1 MKDDRQLFSQLFISV
16 QIRGCDLLEIFT
28 HENQSYPPALSKNG
42 MLRTCAKSD
51 LVNILQSLVTV
62 PDVKPQSELFIVDGA
77 CLINAKIPHKS
88 KTFEEYVTKDIIPQ
102 LQRYS
107 STYQRTDI
115 IFDVYRDSSL
125 KAEAR
130 SNRGKALRRR
140 VTAKSKT
147 PTNWKSFLRDSANK
161 TELFQFI
168 ADIVSTTNTKHPLIV
183 TRAENIVTSANFA
196 CLDVEELD

>member
-1 MKDDRQLFSQLFISV
+1 MCKVRSGKYFAIVSNSSRCETSV
-16 QIRGCDLLEIFT
+16 RLL
-28 HENQSYPPALSKNG
+28 
-42 MLRTCAKSD
+42 
-51 LVNILQSLVTV
+51 
-62 PDVKPQSELFIVDGA
+62 IVDGA

-125 KAEAR
+125 KAETR

-147 PTNWKSFLRDSANK
+147 LTNWKSFLRDSANK

-168 ADIVSTTNTKHPLIV
+168 ADIVSTTNTKRPLIV

-196 CLDVEELD
+196 CLDVEELDRCTQEEVDRILAFFYTCGMQ